1 MGIFDGY
8 LIASD
13 FDGTFAGDN
22 GEIPQRNINK
32 IKYYISEGGK
42 FTVSTGRTYQ
52 GFHKYDPAYINAP
65 VLLCNGVTAYDYEK
79 KEMIFNLGMGENA
92 LRAADRI
99 HEVYPDVSIEVYP
112 FGKTYVYSP
121 CEKTDAHLINQN
133 IEFKITENGSSIE
146 TPVMKMML
154 YAGVDGHDILADIAE
169 NVIAEFDGVSYI
181 RGFKKWL
188 EIVGE
193 GADKGTGLHAL
204 GSALGIDNDKLIA
217 VGDGYNDADMLSAV
231 ENSFTP
237 DNGCETAKKL
247 AKYIVCS
254 NNDGCIADVIEI
266 LEKKI
271 CT

>member
-121 CEKTDAHLINQN
+121 CEKTDAHLINQ
-133 IEFKITENGSSIE
+133 
-146 TPVMKMML
+146 
-154 YAGVDGHDILADIAE
+154 DI
-169 NVIAEFDGVSYI
+169 
-181 RGFKKWL
+181 
-188 EIVGE
+188 
-193 GADKGTGLHAL
+193 
-204 GSALGIDNDKLIA
+204 
-217 VGDGYNDADMLSAV
+217 
-231 ENSFTP
+231 
-237 DNGCETAKKL
+237 
-247 AKYIVCS
+247 
-254 NNDGCIADVIEI
+254 
-266 LEKKI
+266 
-271 CT
+271 